1 MDCEGARIAVSVLLD
16 SEEPAAEQQELEQH
30 LSQCGACQRW
40 REDAHEVTRRFR
52 LLPIAVPPPS
62 QTLLESTQ
70 AATNRWSWPEAATL
84 TRLALVLVAIGQI
97 AVTVPALIFGSDHD
111 APIHVAHEMGAFD
124 LALAVGFLV
133 AAWRPSRAR
142 GMSAIVGA
150 AALVLILT
158 AAIDLAAGRTSP
170 GDEAPHLLAVAG
182 WLLLRRLC
190 AFTPAPAEEL
200 ELELPGWLARRRAGA
215 PREAVEEHVFE
226 QDRLVGTDLDLD
238 LDEASEAEMPTR
250 KTGAMR

>member
-1 MDCEGARIAVSVLLD
+1 MDCEGTRIAISALLD
-16 SEEPAAEQQELEQH
+16 SEQPGVGHRQLDQH
-30 LSQCGACQRW
+30 LAQCERCRRW

-52 LLPIAVPPPS
+52 LAPVDVPPPS
-62 QTLLESTQ
+62 QALLESTR
-70 AATNRWSWPEAATL
+70 AAPGRWSWREASIF
-84 TRLALVLVAIGQI
+84 TRIALVLVAVGQI

-124 LALAVGFLV
+124 LALAAGFLV

-150 AALVLILT
+150 AAFVLVLT

-170 GDEAPHLLAVAG
+170 GDEAPHLLAVVG

-190 AFTPAPAEEL
+190 AFTPAPAEAL
-200 ELELPGWLARRRAGA
+200 DLPLPGWLARLRRSA
-215 PREAVEEHVFE
+215 PREAIEGRVFE
-226 QDRLVGTDLDLD
+226 QDRLLGSDLAEVG
-238 LDEASEAEMPTR
+238 EVEMPAR
-250 KTGAMR
+250 KTGEMR

>member
-1 MDCEGARIAVSVLLD
+1 MDCEGARIAISALLD
-16 SEEPAAEQQELEQH
+16 SEQPGVEHRQLDQH
-30 LSQCGACQRW
+30 LAQCGRCRRW

-52 LLPIAVPPPS
+52 LEPVAVPSPS
-62 QTLLESTQ
+62 RELLESTR
-70 AATNRWSWPEAATL
+70 AARRRWSWPGAWGL

-97 AVTVPALIFGSDHD
+97 AVTVPALVFGSDHD

-124 LALAVGFLV
+124 LALAAGFLV

-150 AALVLILT
+150 AAFVLVLT
-158 AAIDLAAGRTSP
+158 AVIDLAAGRTSP

-190 AFTPAPAEEL
+190 AFTPAPVGDL
-200 ELELPGWLARRRAGA
+200 ELPLPGWLFRRRRRM
-215 PREAVEEHVFE
+215 PREAGQERVFE
-226 QDRLVGTDLDLD
+226 QDRLVGSDLV
-238 LDEASEAEMPTR
+238 ETGEVEVSVRRAGEM
-250 KTGAMR
+250 G

>member
-1 MDCEGARIAVSVLLD
+1 MDCEGARVAISALLD
-16 SEEPAAEQQELEQH
+16 SEEPAVERDELERH
-30 LSQCGACQRW
+30 LSGCSGCHRW
-40 REDAHEVTRRFR
+40 REEAHEVTRRFR
-52 LLPIAVPPPS
+52 LLPAEAPPPS
-62 QTLLESTQ
+62 QALLRATI
-70 AATNRWSWPEAATL
+70 AATSRWSWPTAATL

-150 AALVLILT
+150 AAIVLVLT
-158 AAIDLAAGRTSP
+158 AVIDLAAGRTSP

-190 AFTPAPAEEL
+190 AFTPAPMEEL
-200 ELELPGWLARRRAGA
+200 ELPLPGWLTRRRRSA
-215 PREAVEEHVFE
+215 PREAVEEGVFE
-226 QDRLVGTDLDLD
+226 QDRLIGTELDK
-238 LDEASEAEMPTR
+238 ASEAEMPTH
-250 KTGAMR
+250 KTGAIG